1 MAKGHISLSRLHTI
15 YKSKKLYIHKDL
27 EVHHI
32 SHTNKSGETTL
43 TFLGAQALGSNN
55 FLPIPDIK
63 FVMFLF

>member
-43 TFLGAQALGSNN
+43 TFPSAQALG
-55 FLPIPDIK
+55 
-63 FVMFLF
+63 